1 MHIER
6 YDDPDSFLG
15 AAGPFLL
22 VEEAANNLIFGVA
35 AGAAG
40 GEYESFAGWL
50 VRDNDEVMAVAAQTP
65 PHNLL
70 LARTPSMDAIDTLA
84 EVPID
89 VPGVVSAVPE
99 AKRFVRHRSDAVRR
113 FRLGIY
119 QLTDVRVDLEPG
131 SRRATDEDRDLL
143 LTWMAAF
150 IEETTGD
157 EADPNVTRRNLERR
171 LDRSEE
177 VAGIW
182 THEADGEIVCM
193 SGYSGPTPNGIRIG
207 PVYTPA
213 EHRGKGYASR
223 LVAAQSKWLLDE
235 GRQFCFLFTDLDNP
249 TSNAIYGRIGYEMV
263 CESAE
268 YSFSR

>member
-6 YDDPDSFLG
+6 YDDAESLLG
-15 AAGPFLL
+15 AAESFLL
-22 VEEAANNLIFGVA
+22 LEEAANNLILGVA
-35 AGAAG
+35 GGAARG
-40 GEYESFAGWL
+40 DYETFSGWL
-50 VRDNDEVMAVAAQTP
+50 LRDNDQVMAVAAQTP
-65 PHNLL
+65 PSNLL
-70 LARTPSMDAIDTLA
+70 LARTASMDAIDTLA
-84 EVPID
+84 EVTID
-89 VPGVVSAVPE
+89 IPGIVAAVPE
-99 AKRFVRHRSDAVRR
+99 AERFVRHRSDAVRR
-113 FRLGIY
+113 FQLGVH
-119 QLTDVRVDLEPG
+119 QLTEVKVDLEPG

-157 EADPNVTRRNLERR
+157 ESHPDVARHTLERR
-171 LDRSEE
+171 LDRSAD

-182 THEADGEIVCM
+182 IHEADGEIVCM

-207 PVYTPA
+207 PVYTPP
-213 EHRGKGYASR
+213 EHRGKGCASR
-223 LVAAQSKWLLDE
+223 LVAAQSKWLLE
-235 GRQFCFLFTDLDNP
+235 QGRRFCFLYTDLQNP